1 MPFFILSITPKGRN
15 NGSQLTEANLLEFS
29 GIMVG
34 NKIGNAEAL
43 RYSRSAYFSKA
54 QPHELCIVSEYY
66 PEEYYQY
73 KQLLS

>member
-1 MPFFILSITPKGRN
+1 
-15 NGSQLTEANLLEFS
+15 
-29 GIMVG
+29 MVG
-34 NKIGNAEAL
+34 NKIGNAGAL
-43 RYSRSAYFSKA
+43 RYSHSAYFSKA